1 MVPIVPAAGFDEA
14 AILRLAASVERS
26 SEHPLADATVRA
38 AGEWNLKL
46 ADAEEFDS
54 PTGKGVIG
62 TVDGKAALLGNAQ
75 FIVSSGIRTQSLE
88 EQAEELRMP
97 PANRR
102 LRKFVSSSRCVASL
116 VSSQEGDGT
125 GAANP
130 HRHRRRPRGHKKR
143 FRPARPRLRKIT
155 IPTLCSCDG
164 LLANLAY
171 IAAGAQRAWPLV
183 ELL

>member
-46 ADAEEFDS
+46 ADVEEFDS
-54 PTGKGVIG
+54 QTGKGVIG

-102 LRKFVSSSRCVASL
+102 LPQVCVIEQVRRKSCIL
-116 VSSQEGDGT
+116 
-125 GAANP
+125 P
-130 HRHRRRPRGHKKR
+130 RRGRDWCGESAP
-143 FRPARPRLRKIT
+143 P
-155 IPTLCSCDG
+155 S
-164 LLANLAY
+164 
-171 IAAGAQRAWPLV
+171 
-183 ELL
+183 

>member
-46 ADAEEFDS
+46 ADVEEFDS

-75 FIVSSGIRTQSLE
+75 SIVSSGIRTQSLE

-97 PANRR
+97 PANA
-102 LRKFVSSSRCVASL
+102 SASL
-116 VSSQEGDGT
+116 CHRAGASQVLYPPKKATGLVRRIRTAIVGARADIKNDSAQHSQGCGRSQFQRFAHATVS
-125 GAANP
+125 
-130 HRHRRRPRGHKKR
+130 
-143 FRPARPRLRKIT
+143 
-155 IPTLCSCDG
+155 
-164 LLANLAY
+164 LLIS